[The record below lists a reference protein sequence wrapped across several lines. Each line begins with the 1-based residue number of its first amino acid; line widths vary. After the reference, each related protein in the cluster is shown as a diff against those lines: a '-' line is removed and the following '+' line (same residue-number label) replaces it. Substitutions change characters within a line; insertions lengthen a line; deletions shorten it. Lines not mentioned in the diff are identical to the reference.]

1 MTKQTKKARVSKAR
15 SKAPARRRKEGAIG
29 EHKKR
34 LAFPDDLRDNSYN
47 YRWVTDSGSR
57 IHNLV
62 GDDWNIVCKEDGKS
76 AVGTDKGNA
85 VSVYSGTDED
95 KNPQRQ
101 FLMRK
106 HKDHYESDK
115 AAEQAVLDEQMNQLK
130 RGPGDDDSGLGGSNH
145 RSRAYIPSEGISIK

>member
-1 MTKQTKKARVSKAR
+1 MTEPSNKARKSKAR

-34 LAFPDDLRDNSYN
+34 LAFPEELKDNSYV
-47 YRWVTDSGSR
+47 YRWVVDDGSR
-57 IHNLV
+57 IPNLFANDWEIV
-62 GDDWNIVCKEDGKS
+62 GKENGEG
-76 AVGTDKGNA
+76 VGTDKGNA
-85 VSVYSGTDED
+85 VSIYSGTDED
-95 KNPQRQ
+95 KSPQRQ

-115 AAEQAVLDEQMNQLK
+115 AVEQAALDEQMNQLK

>member
-1 MTKQTKKARVSKAR
+1 MTKVSKKARVPKSR
-15 SKAPARRRKEGAIG
+15 SAAPKRRRKEGAVG

-34 LAFPDDLRDNSYN
+34 LAFPEELRDKNYA
-47 YRWVTDSGSR
+47 YRWVTDSGAR
-57 IHNLV
+57 INNMYS
-62 GDDWNIVCKEDGKS
+62 DDWDIVSKDSGES
-76 AVGTDKGNA
+76 VGTDKGSA

-106 HKDHYESDK
+106 FKDHYESDK
-115 AAEQAVLDEQMNQLK
+115 AVGQTALDEQMNELK
-130 RGPGDDDSGLGGSNH
+130 RGPEGSESGLGGSNH